1 MKIRESYGSRRYEE
15 EYRAAL
21 EKSVHYF
28 RQNSCITELRKM
40 GYAQTKLQV
49 EYEAEEYGKSEICC
63 LDAETNTFFNSESA
77 EKLLQKM
84 IFSKCENVNIYG
96 DIRQIYCFGYDDK
109 KVVYALTESVV
120 CRTTSRFPIFR
131 EKTGN
136 FVQIFL
142 LTGSGSVNLAKKH
155 QIWIVH

>member
-1 MKIRESYGSRRYEE
+1 MECGYCKCNACMPSGILDITSSAKSPAEQYKNVWHQIGGKLVKIRESYGSRRYEE

-63 LDAETNTFFNSESA
+63 LDAETNTF
-77 EKLLQKM
+77 
-84 IFSKCENVNIYG
+84 
-96 DIRQIYCFGYDDK
+96 
-109 KVVYALTESVV
+109 
-120 CRTTSRFPIFR
+120 
-131 EKTGN
+131 
-136 FVQIFL
+136 
-142 LTGSGSVNLAKKH
+142 
-155 QIWIVH
+155 

>member
-63 LDAETNTFFNSESA
+63 LDAETNTFLIQNLQ
-77 EKLLQKM
+77 KNLLQKM
-84 IFSKCENVNIYG
+84 IF
-96 DIRQIYCFGYDDK
+96 R
-109 KVVYALTESVV
+109 SV
-120 CRTTSRFPIFR
+120 
-131 EKTGN
+131 KM
-136 FVQIFL
+136 
-142 LTGSGSVNLAKKH
+142 
-155 QIWIVH
+155 

>member
-77 EKLLQKM
+77 EKFIAENDL
-84 IFSKCENVNIYG
+84 SKCENVNIYG

-109 KVVYALTESVV
+109 KVVYALTEMV

>member
-63 LDAETNTFFNSESA
+63 LDAETNTFFNQNLQ
-77 EKLLQKM
+77 KNLLQKM
-84 IFSKCENVNIYG
+84 IFLS
-96 DIRQIYCFGYDDK
+96 
-109 KVVYALTESVV
+109 
-120 CRTTSRFPIFR
+120 
-131 EKTGN
+131 
-136 FVQIFL
+136 
-142 LTGSGSVNLAKKH
+142 AKM
-155 QIWIVH
+155 